1 MKDKTKLLIVDD
13 DADDRQ
19 LFIDAV
25 KEFDEH
31 IECVSAK
38 DGKEALDLL
47 NDLATSLPDYIFLD
61 LRMPRF
67 NGKKCLLEIKK
78 SERLKEI
85 PVIIYST
92 SRELEESKEL
102 KEMGAVHF
110 ISKPSNPEEVYY
122 VVSFALEENWDTS
135 SKNNKAKI

>member
-25 KEFDEH
+25 KEFDKH

-38 DGKEALDLL
+38 DGKQALDLL
-47 NDLATSLPDYIFLD
+47 NDLNLSLPDYIFLD

-67 NGKKCLLEIKK
+67 NGRKCLLEIKK
-78 SERLKEI
+78 SERLRDI
-85 PVIIYST
+85 PVIIYTT

-102 KEMGAVHF
+102 KQMGAVHF

-122 VVSFALEENWDTS
+122 VVSFALEEQWNTS
-135 SKNNKAKI
+135 ANNSNK

>member
-1 MKDKTKLLIVDD
+1 MKETTKLLIVDD

-25 KEFDEH
+25 KDFDEQ

-47 NDLATSLPDYIFLD
+47 NDLATTLPDYIFLD

-67 NGKKCLLEIKK
+67 NGKKCLIEIKK
-78 SERLKEI
+78 SERLKQI
-85 PVIIYST
+85 PVIIYTT
-92 SRELEESKEL
+92 SRELEESNEL

-110 ISKPSNPEEVYY
+110 ISKPANPEEVYY
-122 VVSFALEENWDTS
+122 VVSCALEERWNTS
-135 SKNNKAKI
+135 NNNKAKI